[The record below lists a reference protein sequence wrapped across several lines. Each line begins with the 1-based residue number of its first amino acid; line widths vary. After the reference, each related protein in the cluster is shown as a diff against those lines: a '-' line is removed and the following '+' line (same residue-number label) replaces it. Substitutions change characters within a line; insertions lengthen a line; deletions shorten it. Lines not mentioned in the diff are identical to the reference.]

1 MLEMLDHTLSVLA
14 VHRPFYILI
23 CISTP
28 LPATHTLPTYILY
41 IYMLYYMSV

>member
-1 MLEMLDHTLSVLA
+1 MLEMLDHTISVLA

-23 CISTP
+23 CIS
-28 LPATHTLPTYILY
+28 LLACYAHTTYVYI